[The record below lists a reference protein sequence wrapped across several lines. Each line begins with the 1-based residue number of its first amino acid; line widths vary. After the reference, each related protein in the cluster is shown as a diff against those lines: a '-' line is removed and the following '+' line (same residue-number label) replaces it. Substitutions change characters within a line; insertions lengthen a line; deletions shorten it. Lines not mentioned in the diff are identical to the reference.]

1 MEMLHETIQDWRPS
15 HTSEWRKRES
25 EQCLKALCSSSTALS
40 VTLLVS
46 QQTFLY
52 PFIATLTGWNMHGG
66 QVCVC
71 VLCVR
76 SCHQAKR
83 GCCSGQVRI
92 VKRFFAKVGHK
103 PKHSWYTVHVN
114 WPIDRSRRGSRSG
127 LWHPWW
133 VHPSIGPQSHVCS
146 TINSL
151 SLVRTWSTV
160 HKRHLMSSNALF
172 KSADNELSELQH
184 RNSAT
189 FCVLMDTG
197 QMSNDSLFFAWRW
210 LLLY

>member
-1 MEMLHETIQDWRPS
+1 MFESSLQQLYSSFCHSVGQSTNISLPVHSHPNRLKYAWR
-15 HTSEWRKRES
+15 
-25 EQCLKALCSSSTALS
+25 SS
-40 VTLLVS
+40 
-46 QQTFLY
+46 
-52 PFIATLTGWNMHGG
+52 
-66 QVCVC
+66 VCVC

-76 SCHQAKR
+76 SCQQAKR
-83 GCCSGQVRI
+83 GCCSGHVRI
-92 VKRFFAKVGHK
+92 VKRFFAKVGQK